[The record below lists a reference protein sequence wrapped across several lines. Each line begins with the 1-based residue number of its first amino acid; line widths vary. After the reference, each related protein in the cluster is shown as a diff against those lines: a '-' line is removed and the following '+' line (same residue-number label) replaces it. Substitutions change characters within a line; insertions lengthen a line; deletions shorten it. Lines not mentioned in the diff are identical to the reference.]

1 MHAGLIPRMII
12 GSLLLL
18 VIVGAVFAVLIVA
31 MGEQRAVQHPASRSA
46 QTLATEEEVEE
57 LLLDMDRTER
67 GFVATRDP
75 ALLATWAGQRVQLA
89 ERTARLERLA
99 DTPAQA
105 EQARRIT
112 QHSQSY
118 TDEHAAGVLEAA
130 QRGDPSAGS
139 VETLREDERRVAEL
153 RAELDA
159 LAADEQRLA
168 AEQSADAR
176 TATQQAFGT
185 VITGLAAATLVGG
198 CMIAYLHRVVVRPV
212 REAAVMADQVAHGR
226 LDSSVPDAGAGEVGR
241 LNRALNTMTG
251 SIRHNVEDLVRYG
264 RTQAALR
271 RIATYVARGAAM
283 PEVLDAVATE
293 LGRLS
298 GTDGAHIARFEDDGT
313 ATVVAAWG
321 APGIDLPVGTTLNLD
336 GDSVSAAVYRSGRP
350 ARMDT
355 YAGARGPLAAH
366 LQQQDVCCAF
376 GAPIMVDSRLWG
388 VVTATV
394 TTQRLPARDAE
405 SRLAEYAELI
415 ATTVAN
421 AQARADLAASRARV
435 VVAADQAR
443 RRIERDL
450 HDGMQQQLIAIAI
463 DVADG
468 EASVPP
474 SLPELRGRLSRVTRR
489 LTGALENLREISRG
503 IHPAILSDCG
513 LRSALKSLARRS
525 AVPVELAVRLESR
538 LPEPVEVAAY
548 YIVAE
553 SLTNAAKHAKAT
565 HVRVEATT
573 NGNHLHLTVRDDG
586 AGGADPAAG
595 TGLTG
600 LTDRVQALGG
610 TLDLTSPL
618 GEGTTLRVMLPL
630 TDAAEFAQ
638 LTPPRATRP

>member
-1 MHAGLIPRMII
+1 MNAGLIPRMIV
-12 GSLLLL
+12 GSILLL

-31 MGEQRAVQHPASRSA
+31 MGEQRSVQHPASRSA

-75 ALLATWAGQRVQLA
+75 ALLATWTQQRVQLG
-89 ERTARLERLA
+89 ERCARLERLA
-99 DTPAQA
+99 ATPAQA

-112 QHSQSY
+112 LHSRSY
-118 TDEHAAGVLEAA
+118 TDQHAVAVLEAA
-130 QRGDPSAGS
+130 KRGDPSAGS
-139 VETLREDERRVAEL
+139 IETLREDERRVAEL
-153 RAELDA
+153 RADLDA
-159 LAADEQRLA
+159 LAAAEERRA
-168 AEQSADAR
+168 ADQAADAR
-176 TATQQAFGT
+176 TATQQALGT
-185 VITGLAAATLVGG
+185 VVTGLAAATLVGG

-226 LDSSVPDAGAGEVGR
+226 LDGRVPDAGAGEVGR
-241 LNRALNTMTG
+241 LNRALNAMTG

-271 RIATYVARGAAM
+271 RIATHVARGAAT
-283 PEVLDAVATE
+283 PEVLDTVATE

-298 GTDGAHIARFEDDGT
+298 GTDAAHIARFEDDGT

-321 APGIDLPVGTTLNLD
+321 TPGIGLPVGTTLSLD
-336 GDSVSAAVYRSGRP
+336 GDSVSAAVYRTGRP
-350 ARMDT
+350 ARMDS
-355 YAGARGPLAAH
+355 YADARGSLAEH
-366 LQQQDVCCAF
+366 LQQQHVHSAI
-376 GAPIMVDSRLWG
+376 GAPIMIDSRVWG

-394 TTQRLPARDAE
+394 TTERSPARAAE

-415 ATTVAN
+415 ATTIAN

-474 SLPELRGRLSRVTRR
+474 DLPELRGRLSRVTHR
-489 LTGALENLREISRG
+489 LTGALDDLREISRG
-503 IHPAILSDCG
+503 IHPAILTDCG
-513 LRSALKSLARRS
+513 LRSALKPLARRS
-525 AVPVELAVRLESR
+525 AIPVELDVRLESR

-553 SLTNAAKHAKAT
+553 SLTNAARHARAT
-565 HVRVEATT
+565 YVRVEAATD
-573 NGNHLHLTVRDDG
+573 GDHLYLTVRDDG
-586 AGGADPAAG
+586 VGGADPAAG
-595 TGLTG
+595 TGLIG
-600 LTDRVQALGG
+600 LADRVQALGG
-610 TLDLTSPL
+610 TLDLTSPP
-618 GEGTTLRVMLPL
+618 GEGTTLRVRLPL
-630 TDAAEFAQ
+630 AQ
-638 LTPPRATRP
+638 P